1 MLSCASPCNN
11 SVSWPQR
18 RRHAPMVQ
26 HHRPPIAGSTRPALW
41 ARPPPCPRPS
51 GRVAAT
57 LDDPELVPLVTQM
70 LAMRPQQASRR
81 DKLDKALALIDEA
94 NSKDPRQVLWEG
106 ERVGYRLLFS
116 RWLTE
121 WVTRL
126 DPQAPDE
133 LIILA
138 RGCNVES
145 WRLADIKRDNYPPNS
160 QGVKMWE
167 SDKRKAQANM
177 LLDLVKQAGY
187 GPASLRVLEEV
198 MLERDVPDPRD
209 IRLHDLVA
217 PLGGVNYRLVE
228 EAVMVQTLMDAQALV
243 FMEKSF
249 PQMFVRL
256 DAEEVLAQLTRELSR
271 VSNKCIATLLSMSW
285 SPVQRKLISKALPSP
300 RRYAAILKEIE
311 GASAASSH
319 PGDWRYRN
327 FDYE

>member
-1 MLSCASPCNN
+1 
-11 SVSWPQR
+11 
-18 RRHAPMVQ
+18 
-26 HHRPPIAGSTRPALW
+26 
-41 ARPPPCPRPS
+41 
-51 GRVAAT
+51 
-57 LDDPELVPLVTQM
+57 
-70 LAMRPQQASRR
+70 
-81 DKLDKALALIDEA
+81 
-94 NSKDPRQVLWEG
+94 
-106 ERVGYRLLFS
+106 
-116 RWLTE
+116 
-121 WVTRL
+121 
-126 DPQAPDE
+126 
-133 LIILA
+133 
-138 RGCNVES
+138 CNVES

-177 LLDLVKQAGY
+177 LLDLVKQAD
-187 GPASLRVLEEV
+187 A
-198 MLERDVPDPRD
+198 
-209 IRLHDLVA
+209 
-217 PLGGVNYRLVE
+217 
-228 EAVMVQTLMDAQALV
+228 MDAQALV

-300 RRYAAILKEIE
+300 RRYAAILKAGQGWQTRAPDPFPVPCLARLDWGAGGVRLAGGVCRAGQAGRQCVEWRVRQASASFTRVRVKHESSGSCVQEIE